1 VPSALPPELERALI
15 ALAARLDEVGVD
27 WLLAGSTAR
36 ALLGFDVTPR
46 DIDVELSAVDVARTA
61 AAIGFDVGPSTDEYA
76 SSVRA
81 RGRFAGHE
89 VDLTGG
95 LTLRGPAGALA
106 ADFAL
111 LRRSARPVPV
121 GARSVAV
128 APVEEQIARATV
140 IADSERLDRISR
152 EAPAG
157 FVPDSAYLSA
167 RLAAAT
173 AAR

>member
-1 VPSALPPELERALI
+1 
-15 ALAARLDEVGVD
+15 
-27 WLLAGSTAR
+27 
-36 ALLGFDVTPR
+36 
-46 DIDVELSAVDVARTA
+46 VDVSRA
-61 AAIGFDVGPSTDEYA
+61 AAAVGIDVGPSTDERA
-76 SSVRA
+76 SSIRA

-111 LRRSARPVPV
+111 LRRSAWRVPIGGRTV
-121 GARSVAV
+121 GV

-140 IADSERLDRISR
+140 LADSERLDRIAR

-157 FVPDSAYLSA
+157 FVPDAAYLSV